1 MLGEILTFA
10 PLTAPEPEA
19 TDEPLLVITKS
30 APALSVVVVLLIE
43 PLVRI
48 SIFPV
53 VV

>member
-10 PLTAPEPEA
+10 PPTAPEPEA

-30 APALSVVVVLLIE
+30 APALRVEVVLLID
-43 PLVRI
+43 PLVR
-48 SIFPV
+48 SSMFPV